1 MDRITKS
8 LLIEFSE
15 LYELDDAVDEASTFE
30 MFANYSIVMSL
41 YNKSFDVMS
50 VGVGA
55 GHDTGIDGIGIIV
68 NGHLVDDSEEVDE
81 LLSLNGNLEVSY
93 ILVQSKTSSKFSSD
107 GMLAFFA
114 GLKDFFAENPKLPRN
129 SDLMRFANLSNY
141 IYSKAA
147 SFRKNPVLRSFYV
160 TTGRVGENDHHNAL
174 IETAKEELDQLGLF
188 EEVNVSLW
196 GATEIGNAYR
206 KSKSP
211 TSSTFVFTNKV
222 ALPDIE
228 GISESYFGVIP
239 FLECRKIIIDSNGD
253 IMSVF
258 DDNVR
263 DFQGDANA
271 VNQKISETLNS
282 ENPRLFSVLNNG
294 ITIVADKIQKSG
306 NHFTIEDYQIVNGC
320 QTSNVLY
327 ENRHIENIDLVDI
340 PIRLI
345 VTEDNSVKSEITI
358 STNSQTGIKKE
369 QLTSMTKFQKNLE
382 AYYISITGEGQLY
395 YERRAKQYAG
405 DRTVVKRRIITI
417 GNQIKS
423 FSSMFNRNPH
433 IVTTYFGSLVDKI
446 RAGKATIFEDN
457 HEYAP
462 YYLAGL
468 AYYRLDHLFTKSIID
483 KKYKKVRFYILMLLP
498 KIYGPTRLTEFSS
511 LRIVDKYC
519 EPLIK
524 ILNNEKQCSGL
535 FLKAI
540 NIIEKSGV
548 DVEDKQ
554 ALKSQTMTNKIL
566 KASSAN

>member
-8 LLIEFSE
+8 LLVEFSE
-15 LYELDDAVDEASTFE
+15 LFEVDDSVDEPALFE
-30 MFANYSIVMSL
+30 MFANYSIVSSL
-41 YNKSFDVMS
+41 YNKSFDMTS
-50 VGVGA
+50 VGVGS

-68 NGHLVDDSEEVDE
+68 NGHLVDDAEEVDE
-81 LLSLNGNLEVSY
+81 LLTLNGNLEVSY
-93 ILVQSKTSSKFSSD
+93 ILIQSKTSSKFSSD

-114 GLKDFFAENPKLPRN
+114 GLKDFFAENPRLPRN
-129 SDLMRFANLSNY
+129 SDLVRFADLSNY

-147 SFRKNPVLRSFYV
+147 SFRKNPVLRAFYV
-160 TTGRVGENDHHNAL
+160 TTGRVGEDMHHNAL
-174 IETAKEELDQLGLF
+174 VETVQEELDRLGLF
-188 EEVNVSLW
+188 EEVHVSLW

-239 FLECRKIIIDSNGD
+239 FSECRKIIVDSNGD

-271 VNQKISETLNS
+271 VNKKISETLNS

-327 ENRHIENIDLVDI
+327 ENRHLENIDLVDI

-345 VTEDNSVKSEITI
+345 VTEDSTVKSEITI

-382 AYYISITGEGQLY
+382 AYYRSITGEGQLY

-423 FSSMFNRNPH
+423 FSSIFNRNPH

-446 RAGKATIFEDN
+446 RAGKATIFEDD

-498 KIYGPTRLTEFSS
+498 EIYGRARLTEFSS
-511 LRIVDKYC
+511 LRVVDKYC
-519 EPLIK
+519 DPLVK
-524 ILNNEKQCSGL
+524 ILNNEKHCADL

-540 NIIEKSGV
+540 AIIEKSGA

-554 ALKSQTMTNKIL
+554 ALKSQGMTNEIL
-566 KASSAN
+566 KAASDS